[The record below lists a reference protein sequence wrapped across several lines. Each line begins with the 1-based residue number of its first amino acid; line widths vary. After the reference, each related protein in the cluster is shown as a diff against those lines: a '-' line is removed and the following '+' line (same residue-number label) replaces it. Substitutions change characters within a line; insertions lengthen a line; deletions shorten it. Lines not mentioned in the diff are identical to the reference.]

1 MPIPAILGNP
11 GTDTIERS
19 CCSLSLRFL
28 RLRGQDFVPSHLP
41 GQEAVYGHAEHMRQ
55 KHQLEIGDPAD
66 TQLDAGNDVAGN
78 IPAGQLTLRRQ
89 YRLRPS
95 PARAQ
100 DANLGPTTLR
110 GFLVGP
116 VTSCGLPHLTVP
128 RFPTQT
134 VWYSTRSEHNCAGRF
149 SVLPTLRP
157 ASYLNSGNS
166 LARRLQP
173 LSPS

>member
-78 IPAGQLTLRRQ
+78 IPARQLTLRRQ
-89 YRLRPS
+89 H
-95 PARAQ
+95 
-100 DANLGPTTLR
+100 G
-110 GFLVGP
+110 
-116 VTSCGLPHLTVP
+116 
-128 RFPTQT
+128 
-134 VWYSTRSEHNCAGRF
+134 
-149 SVLPTLRP
+149 LRP
-157 ASYLNSGNS
+157 APAGAQHANLRADNVARFLAGLGHVVWISTPDLTRLSQSDRVVFRTMNVPLRRS
-166 LARRLQP
+166 LQRPADIVPGILPQFGQ
-173 LSPS
+173 